1 MKMLIERIKK
11 VRVKRKRK
19 EGRRG
24 DKTGSVK
31 GKRGRWRGH

>member
-1 MKMLIERIKK
+1 MLTGRIKE

-19 EGRRG
+19 EERRG
-24 DKTGSVK
+24 DGTGSVK